1 MPPNIPINIQNFGN
15 WKTLIRRIKPYLKK
29 IPSQLVLFLV
39 KLLNCLLLLVCE
51 KIPVPDV
58 FIYSYSFFLSFVFIP
73 NITAICKNKIPPSS
87 ELEMI
92 SKELENSHLISFSVN
107 LSSESYLQ
115 ISSKIVI
122 YCLVETHNHVYNIL
136 SLLMFD
142 QVFLS
147 FQFSYV
153 VRYFT

>member
-1 MPPNIPINIQNFGN
+1 MEIGRHWSEELNLI
-15 WKTLIRRIKPYLKK
+15 WKRFHLGWFY
-29 IPSQLVLFLV
+29 F
-39 KLLNCLLLLVCE
+39 LLNCWIVFLLLVCE

-58 FIYSYSFFLSFVFIP
+58 FIYSYSFFLFFVFIP

-153 VRYFT
+153 VRYFTWQLEFVLFIL

>member
-1 MPPNIPINIQNFGN
+1 MEIGGHWSEELNLT
-15 WKTLIRRIKPYLKK
+15 WKRFHLGWFY
-29 IPSQLVLFLV
+29 F
-39 KLLNCLLLLVCE
+39 LLNCWIVFLLLVCE

-58 FIYSYSFFLSFVFIP
+58 FIYSYSFFLFFVFIP

-153 VRYFT
+153 VRYFTWQLEFVLFIL

>member
-1 MPPNIPINIQNFGN
+1 M
-15 WKTLIRRIKPYLKK
+15 KK
-29 IPSQLVLFLV
+29 IPSRLVLFLA
-39 KLLNCLLLLVCE
+39 KLLNGLFTSCLWKNSGTRCFHLLLF
-51 KIPVPDV
+51 V
-58 FIYSYSFFLSFVFIP
+58 FFFIP

-87 ELEMI
+87 EPEMI
-92 SKELENSHLISFSVN
+92 SKELENSHLSSFSVN

-122 YCLVETHNHVYNIL
+122 YCLLETHNHVHNIL

-147 FQFSYV
+147 FQFSYI
-153 VRYFT
+153 VRYFTWQLEFVLIIL